1 MRQDDVQAGARHV
14 VESCAAFIAAALILE
29 SEIFCGSDGAQ
40 CSRNIHPSYRV
51 NADIN
56 G

>member
-1 MRQDDVQAGARHV
+1 MRSDDVQTGARRV
-14 VESCAAFIAAALILE
+14 VESRTAFIAAALDL
-29 SEIFCGSDGAQ
+29 EIFCGLYYAQ

>member
-1 MRQDDVQAGARHV
+1 LNQKFSAG
-14 VESCAAFIAAALILE
+14 F
-29 SEIFCGSDGAQ
+29 DGAQ
-40 CSRNIHPSYRV
+40 CSRNIDPPYRI

>member
-1 MRQDDVQAGARHV
+1 MRQDDVQAGVRHA
-14 VESCAAFIAAALILE
+14 VESRPAFIAVALIFE
-29 SEIFCGSDGAQ
+29 TETFCDCDGAQ

>member
-1 MRQDDVQAGARHV
+1 MRQDDVQAGARHA
-14 VESCAAFIAAALILE
+14 VESRTAFKAAALNLG
-29 SEIFCGSDGAQ
+29 IFRGFDRAQ
-40 CSRNIHPSYRV
+40 SSRNIHPSYRV

>member
-1 MRQDDVQAGARHV
+1 MRQDDIQVGSRRV
-14 VESCAAFIAAALILE
+14 VESRTAFIAAALILE
-29 SEIFCGSDGAQ
+29 TEIFRGFDGAQ

>member
-1 MRQDDVQAGARHV
+1 MRQDGVQAGARHG
-14 VESCAAFIAAALILE
+14 VESRTAFTAAAFNLDRKFSAG
-29 SEIFCGSDGAQ
+29 FDGAQ
-40 CSRNIHPSYRV
+40 CSRNIDPPYRI

>member
-1 MRQDDVQAGARHV
+1 MRQDDVQASARHV
-14 VESCAAFIAAALILE
+14 VESRTVFIAAALTLKT
-29 SEIFCGSDGAQ
+29 EIFCGFDGAQ

-51 NADIN
+51 NAGIN

>member
-1 MRQDDVQAGARHV
+1 MRQDDVQAGVRHA
-14 VESCAAFIAAALILE
+14 VESRPAFIAAALIF
-29 SEIFCGSDGAQ
+29 FCGFDGAQ

>member
-1 MRQDDVQAGARHV
+1 MRQDDVQAGARQA
-14 VESCAAFIAAALILE
+14 VESHPAFIAAALIFE
-29 SEIFCGSDGAQ
+29 TETFCGCDCAQ

>member
-1 MRQDDVQAGARHV
+1 MRQDDVQAGARHA
-14 VESCAAFIAAALILE
+14 VESRPAFIAAALIFE
-29 SEIFCGSDGAQ
+29 TETFCGFDGAQ

>member
-1 MRQDDVQAGARHV
+1 MRQDGVQAGARHV
-14 VESCAAFIAAALILE
+14 VESYPAFTAG
-29 SEIFCGSDGAQ
+29 SIFSAGFDGAQ
-40 CSRNIHPSYRV
+40 CSRNIDPPYRI

>member
-1 MRQDDVQAGARHV
+1 MRQDDVRAGSRHV
-14 VESCAAFIAAALILE
+14 VESHPAFIAAALVLE
-29 SEIFCGSDGAQ
+29 TEIFCGLDGAQ

>member
-1 MRQDDVQAGARHV
+1 MRQDDVQADARHA
-14 VESCAAFIAAALILE
+14 VESRTAFKAAALNH
-29 SEIFCGSDGAQ
+29 EIFRGFDGAQ

-51 NADIN
+51 NAGIN